1 MTDQNEQFIQTAR
14 EGHIYTI
21 TLNRPQK
28 RNAMNLTLMRQ
39 LEAAID
45 DAERAMPDGVRA
57 VVVRGAGNGF
67 SAGIDL
73 MGFTDMIEQFGEGW
87 RDNLFTLTAYYQR
100 ILNKFERCA
109 VPTILTAH
117 NYCLGMAFE
126 LALACDFRI
135 VAEGT
140 RLGLPETR
148 LGLIPD
154 VGGTTRLLRLVGVG
168 RAKELILTGREFDAA
183 YALQH
188 GIVTDVVAEQ
198 ADLADKAG
206 ALADEL
212 AQAAPLAV
220 SYAKRV
226 IDNAADIERGLQN
239 EAWAQSIL
247 IRTEDFANGAQALM
261 MKQKPEWKGR

>member
-1 MTDQNEQFIQTAR
+1 MIAEQQTFIHTQVN
-14 EGHIYTI
+14 GHIFEI
-21 TLNRPQK
+21 TLSRPEK
-28 RNAMNLTLMRQ
+28 RNAMNLALMQQ

-45 DAERAMPDGVRA
+45 AAEKAAYNGVR
-57 VVVRGAGNGF
+57 VVIIRGEGQGF

-73 MGFTDMIEQFGEGW
+73 LGFGDMIEQFGDGW
-87 RDNLFTLTAYYQR
+87 QKNLFPMTAMYQG
-100 ILNKFERCA
+100 ILNKFEKCSL
-109 VPTILTAH
+109 PTILAAH

-135 VAEGT
+135 VSEDT
-140 RLGLPETR
+140 RMGLPETR

-154 VGGTTRLLRLVGVG
+154 VGGTTRLVRLVGVG
-168 RAKELILTGREFDAA
+168 RAKELIMTGRQFDAT
-183 YALQH
+183 YAEQH
-188 GIVTDVVAEQ
+188 GIVHYVTPHAE
-198 ADLADKAG
+198 LMNKAY

-226 IDNAADIERGLQN
+226 IDGIADIERGLQL

-247 IRTEDFANGAQALM
+247 IRTEDFANGAQAML
-261 MKQKPEWKGR
+261 MKQEPEWKGQ